1 MTKDM
6 TTGSPFRCIINFAV
20 PVFLGMLFQQLY
32 NMVDTM
38 IVGRFL
44 GLNALAGVGS
54 TGSLYFLV
62 IGFMSYCFLLIYCK
76 GTLRLYVFLGEVLGF
91 IIARLSVSKLF
102 LTLLKFIKSSSD
114 YIYNLI
120 KKPIRFL
127 KEKFIQFLLK
137 PITKKLQNIIMK
149 TQKRKLSKKTI
160 KKTKKVQKS
169 LETS

>member
-1 MTKDM
+1 MRLDF
-6 TTGSPFRCIINFAV
+6 SNS
-20 PVFLGMLFQQLY
+20 QQLTAFLLSVVLGAVFCLLY
-32 NMVDTM
+32 DIVRFYHISFKCTKLSVFIVD
-38 IVGRFL
+38 I
-44 GLNALAGVGS
+44 
-54 TGSLYFLV
+54 LYFLV

-102 LTLLKFIKSSSD
+102 LGLLKLIKSGFD
-114 YIYNLI
+114 AIYNFF